1 MRYDNLQD
9 AMRAIRPAKPRRA
22 RFKSDEH
29 ERWHRRVEG
38 QIRDCMNMHPRW
50 FQGVTESDR
59 ANFTRSLAKRIVGE
73 VIAEMKNDKSADG
86 YRITVSL
93 TPAPGGDAGGE
104 RSRVPWFL
112 WLWRSIGGRG

>member
-9 AMRAIRPAKPRRA
+9 AMRAMRPGSTVTVTRPRRV
-22 RFKSDEH
+22 RYKSDEH
-29 ERWHRRVEG
+29 ERGHRRVEG

-50 FQGVTESDR
+50 FKDIAEADR

-73 VIAEMKNDKSADG
+73 ILAGG
-86 YRITVSL
+86 YPFTVGL

-104 RSRVPWFL
+104 RSRAPWL
-112 WLWRSIGGRG
+112 GSLWRSIGGRA

>member
-9 AMRAIRPAKPRRA
+9 AMRAIRPVAKPKRVRY
-22 RFKSDEH
+22 KSDEH

-38 QIRDCMNMHPRW
+38 QIRDCIHMHPRW
-50 FQGVTESDR
+50 FVGVAEDDR

-73 VIAEMKNDKSADG
+73 VLADG
-86 YRITVSL
+86 PRLTVSL

-104 RSRVPWFL
+104 RSRAPWL
-112 WLWRSIGGRG
+112 GSLWRSIGGRA

>member
-9 AMRAIRPAKPRRA
+9 AMRAIRPVAKPKRVRY
-22 RFKSDEH
+22 KSDEH

-38 QIRDCMNMHPRW
+38 QIRDCIHMHPRW
-50 FQGVTESDR
+50 FVGVAEDDR

-73 VIAEMKNDKSADG
+73 ILADG
-86 YRITVSL
+86 DRSTVSL

-104 RSRVPWFL
+104 RSRAPWFL
-112 WLWRSIGGRG
+112 SLWRSIGGRG